1 LAIEGKLIK
10 GKKLAVRQLS
20 NINEINNCQV
30 VYISNSENNNLI
42 DILDTIKHKK
52 ILTVSDIGNFADKG
66 GIIGFV
72 RIENKIRLEINLK
85 AAEESHLKIRSDL
98 LTLAKRIIN

>member
-1 LAIEGKLIK
+1 MAIEGKLIK

-20 NINEINNCQV
+20 NINGINNCQV

-72 RIENKIRLEINLK
+72 RIENKIRFEINLK